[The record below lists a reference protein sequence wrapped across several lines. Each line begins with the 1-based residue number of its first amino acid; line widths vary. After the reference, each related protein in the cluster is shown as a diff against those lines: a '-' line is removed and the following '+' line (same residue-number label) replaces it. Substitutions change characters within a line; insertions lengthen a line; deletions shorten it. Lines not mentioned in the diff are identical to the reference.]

1 MGSGLIQKFG
11 TEKRAVC
18 NTSVFSDQRLG
29 TTIPACWSVHPPP
42 ERNIAKLRPA
52 GAFDKKI
59 RPLTKQMRNWF
70 IREGKNRKRRRF
82 PFFQMLQ
89 TTVNHFKLTLLI
101 GFQSVFF
108 SANDAL
114 WRNVCSSNPH
124 RKSIC
129 PMKHVFF
136 LLSFPPLVFQFDQCC
151 KRLMVITDEQLSYMK
166 CFEQMSARMGGKEE
180 GGPTHPARPLRHVS
194 LCLRGVCRKCLL
206 KSLTATF
213 SNCREFG

>member
-1 MGSGLIQKFG
+1 MGSGLIQKFA
-11 TEKRAVC
+11 TEKRVVC
-18 NTSVFSDQRLG
+18 NTSVFSDLRLG
-29 TTIPACWSVHPPP
+29 TTIRACWSVHLPP

-52 GAFDKKI
+52 RAFDKKI

-82 PFFQMLQ
+82 PSFQMLQ

-114 WRNVCSSNPH
+114 WGNVCSSNPH

-136 LLSFPPLVFQFDQCC
+136 SSFFPSSSFLV
-151 KRLMVITDEQLSYMK
+151 
-166 CFEQMSARMGGKEE
+166 
-180 GGPTHPARPLRHVS
+180 
-194 LCLRGVCRKCLL
+194 
-206 KSLTATF
+206 
-213 SNCREFG
+213 